1 MEIKRV
7 NILFKLCKMH
17 PYSGIVETGRAVDCS
32 GGGRGGGRRVK
43 AVFVCDVFLRIK
55 SDSCAFWTHD

>member
-17 PYSGIVETGRAVDCS
+17 PYGGIVETGRAVDWS
-32 GGGRGGGRRVK
+32 GGGRGTDGRVK

-55 SDSCAFWTHD
+55 SGSCAFWMHD

>member
-32 GGGRGGGRRVK
+32 GGGRESGETCEGGICVRR
-43 AVFVCDVFLRIK
+43 L
-55 SDSCAFWTHD
+55 SPN